1 MLSLKRSATTAVIT
15 IIAAAY
21 LYNLVFGGLQIQF
34 ELPNFD
40 RLTSTGEW
48 YRLLTVALV
57 HGGIF
62 HLGFNLF
69 ALMAL
74 GNPVESALG
83 KKGFFIVFFVS
94 LISGSLFSSYFAAFN
109 QYSVGVS
116 GAVFGLFGAFA
127 VISRRYGLEIKS
139 IAVIVGINFAMGF
152 VIGGVDWRAH
162 LGGLIGGSIAAAILL
177 PKRR

>member
-1 MLSLKRSATTAVIT
+1 MASLKRSATTTIIT

-21 LYNLVFGGLQIQF
+21 LYNLVFGGLENRF
-34 ELPNFD
+34 ALPNFD
-40 RLTSTGEW
+40 YLMTRGEW
-48 YRLLTVALV
+48 YRILTVALV

-62 HLGFNLF
+62 HLAFNLY

-74 GNPVESALG
+74 GNPVESAFG
-83 KKGFFIVFFVS
+83 KSRFLIIFFVS
-94 LISGSLFSSYFAAFN
+94 LISGSFLSAYLATPY

-127 VISRRYGLEIKS
+127 VVSKRYGLEIKS
-139 IAVIVGINFAMGF
+139 IAVIVIINFAMGF

-162 LGGLIGGSIAAAILL
+162 LGGLIGGSIAAAALL
-177 PKRR
+177 PKR